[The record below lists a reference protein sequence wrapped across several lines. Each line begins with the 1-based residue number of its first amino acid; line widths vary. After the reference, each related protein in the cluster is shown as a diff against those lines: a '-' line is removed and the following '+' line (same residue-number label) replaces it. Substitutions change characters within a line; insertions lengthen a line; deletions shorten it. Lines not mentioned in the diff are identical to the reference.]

1 MASSPSSPEATPQS
15 WFTRPLPGWKLVV
28 GWIIASGLFLGVV
41 SLSGGPAVGDAGE
54 LIYPTWAVSHGELA
68 CFYPPHPHTEI
79 PAFAAPVYPIIAGA
93 IGAVFQ
99 FGDSAHFP
107 TTAAM
112 GTNCDHAITAMVHWS
127 EKGNAVWPTIYTG
140 YVGWIIL
147 MVGLIVFLRASD
159 RGRTGWEPTT
169 LAVVAILPP
178 VWLCIE
184 MYTHPQDLVA
194 MGLALGAAGC
204 ALRDRWVGAGV
215 LVALSVLCQ
224 PFGML
229 VALPLLV
236 VVPPGRRRMHYIV
249 SAVAAVAI
257 VSIPLIALGRGT
269 IAHDIFIGS
278 GNAVVGGGST
288 VLWAIH
294 LRGTTA
300 ITLSRVLPLVVSFL
314 IAWYVVR
321 RSGRAAILHAPFL
334 MALLAACLGTRL
346 VFEDNLFAYYFMAM
360 VVSLIVLDVLCGRI
374 RETVVAWI
382 AMVTLVYSEYS
393 FLVWRQSWGNDA
405 RKFLPLVVMVVA
417 LLMIIRAVLSHR
429 VGWNVVVWAT
439 AVVTT
444 LLVWPISS
452 DPLNGKLT
460 QLWAWQI
467 ILVGI
472 GMALAIGP
480 LQRMVKGAT
489 KEPDPVPEPLDT
501 PTPVLT

>member
-1 MASSPSSPEATPQS
+1 MPSGRRSIRATS
-15 WFTRPLPGWKLVV
+15 V
-28 GWIIASGLFLGVV
+28 
-41 SLSGGPAVGDAGE
+41 
-54 LIYPTWAVSHGELA
+54 
-68 CFYPPHPHTEI
+68 
-79 PAFAAPVYPIIAGA
+79 
-93 IGAVFQ
+93 
-99 FGDSAHFP
+99 
-107 TTAAM
+107 
-112 GTNCDHAITAMVHWS
+112 
-127 EKGNAVWPTIYTG
+127 
-140 YVGWIIL
+140 WIIL
-147 MVGLIVFLRASD
+147 MVGLIVFLRASN

-204 ALRDRWVGAGV
+204 ALRDRWVGVGV

-314 IAWYVVR
+314 IVWDVVR

-334 MALLAACLGTRL
+334 MALLAVCLGTRL
-346 VFEDNLFAYYFMAM
+346 VFEDNLFA
-360 VVSLIVLDVLCGRI
+360 VLLHGDGRFPH
-374 RETVVAWI
+374 R
-382 AMVTLVYSEYS
+382 
-393 FLVWRQSWGNDA
+393 A
-405 RKFLPLVVMVVA
+405 RRPV
-417 LLMIIRAVLSHR
+417 R
-429 VGWNVVVWAT
+429 T
-439 AVVTT
+439 
-444 LLVWPISS
+444 
-452 DPLNGKLT
+452 DPRNRGGLDRHGDS
-460 QLWAWQI
+460 
-467 ILVGI
+467 G
-472 GMALAIGP
+472 
-480 LQRMVKGAT
+480 LQRVL
-489 KEPDPVPEPLDT
+489 VPGVASELGQRRPEISY
-501 PTPVLT
+501 PSS